1 MLPISTSFQSAQA
14 RLNNEER
21 GRVFTFI
28 MKFDEDPGHPSISL
42 ERVQKVKSPNLW
54 SGRVSKELRAILQK
68 DGDTWIAVYVGR
80 HDEAYDWASKYIV
93 GKHPL
98 TGAWQVVPMPVVLGF
113 DPANTRNSPALF
125 ASRPDN
131 YLLSLG
137 VPEIWLPTIRQIRTE
152 DELLS
157 VVDKLP
163 EDVGERLLDLAD
175 GKLVTPPAPVSLK
188 ASQVENED
196 ASRDLI
202 VVKSRDE
209 LRMILDAPLA
219 KWIAFLHPTQKKL
232 ARGEFNGAV
241 KVTGSAGTGKTV
253 VAMHRARHL
262 AAQGHRVLL
271 TSYVNTL
278 CRNLERNLRLFCLP
292 DELERITV
300 STVHRTA
307 HDLVKAAGENWQPVD
322 DQKVETLLKE
332 YAKGYDCPLDAEG
345 LFAEWRQVIEEQGI
359 TTWDEYRGASRVG
372 RGRALTVKDRKAVWQ
387 IIERLQQSLAVN
399 GEIGFSRLCRR
410 AAEIVSSGR
419 VASPFDAV
427 VIDEMQ
433 DLRAQELLM
442 LAALAKSQRLML
454 VGDGGQRIYS
464 GKVSL
469 KSLGIDVRGR
479 SQILRLNYRTTE
491 QIRRFADD
499 LLDAEGDDLD
509 GGREARNE
517 TRSLLHGPEPR
528 LQGFES
534 RPAQNDFV
542 LEQIERLLRQGRA
555 PDEIAVFARQ
565 ARLLDQIETRL
576 KRAGIPSYRLSK
588 EDFPHEPAVNLGTM
602 HRAKGLEFK
611 VVFVIDAAENELP
624 PASVLSKKTDEQTRA
639 DFLEQER
646 QLLYVS
652 VTRARD
658 AVFVTWAGEPSRFL
672 IREARKGR
680 QAK

>member
-28 MKFDEDPGHPSISL
+28 MKFDEDPSHPSISL
-42 ERVQKVKSPNLW
+42 ERVQQAKSPNLW
-54 SGRVSKELRAILQK
+54 SGRDSKELCAILQK
-68 DGDTWIAVYVGR
+68 DGDTWVAVYVGR

-98 TGAWQVVPMPVVLGF
+98 TGAWQVVPMPVVAGS
-113 DPANTRNSPALF
+113 DNGDTRTSPALF

-163 EDVGERLLDLAD
+163 EDVGERLLDLAA

-188 ASQVENED
+188 ASPVENED
-196 ASRDLI
+196 ASCDLI

-209 LRMILDAPLA
+209 LRMILDAPMA

-262 AAQGHRVLL
+262 AAQGSRVLL

-278 CRNLERNLRLFCLP
+278 CRNLERNLRLFCMP

-307 HDLVKAAGENWQPVD
+307 HDLVKAAGENWKPVE
-322 DQKVETLLKE
+322 DQKVESLLKE

-359 TTWDEYRGASRVG
+359 TTWDEYRGASRIG

-387 IIERLQQSLAVN
+387 IIERLQRSLAAD
-399 GEIGFSRLCRR
+399 GEIGFSGLCRR
-410 AAEIVSSGR
+410 AAELVSSGR

-427 VIDEMQ
+427 VVDEMQ

-442 LAALAKSQRLML
+442 LAALAKSRQLML
-454 VGDGGQRIYS
+454 VGDGGQRIYA

-479 SQILRLNYRTTE
+479 SHILRLNYRTTE
-491 QIRRFADD
+491 QIRRFADE

-509 GGREARNE
+509 GGREARDE

-542 LEQIERLLRQGRA
+542 MEQIERLLRQAG
-555 PDEIAVFARQ
+555 VGSS
-565 ARLLDQIETRL
+565 ARLGRRL
-576 KRAGIPSYRLSK
+576 VDGA
-588 EDFPHEPAVNLGTM
+588 PARRN
-602 HRAKGLEFK
+602 
-611 VVFVIDAAENELP
+611 
-624 PASVLSKKTDEQTRA
+624 
-639 DFLEQER
+639 
-646 QLLYVS
+646 
-652 VTRARD
+652 
-658 AVFVTWAGEPSRFL
+658 
-672 IREARKGR
+672 
-680 QAK
+680 

>member
-1 MLPISTSFQSAQA
+1 MLPISTSFQAAQSK
-14 RLNNEER
+14 LNNEER

-28 MKFDEDPGHPSISL
+28 MKFDEDPSHPSISF
-42 ERVQKVKSPNLW
+42 ERVQQAKSPNLW

-68 DGDTWIAVYVGR
+68 DGETWIAVYVGR
-80 HDEAYDWASKYIV
+80 HDEAYEWASKHIV

-98 TGAWQVVPMPVVLGF
+98 TGIWQVVPMPVVTGSDLADTG
-113 DPANTRNSPALF
+113 NSPALF

-137 VPEIWLPTIRQIRTE
+137 VPEIWLPTLRQIRSD
-152 DELLS
+152 DELLN
-157 VVDKLP
+157 VVEKLP
-163 EDVGERLLDLAD
+163 QDVGERLLDLAA

-188 ASQVENED
+188 ASPVENED

-202 VVKSRDE
+202 MVKSRDE
-209 LRMILDAPLA
+209 LRMILDAPMA

-232 ARGEFNGAV
+232 ARGESGGAV

-262 AAQGHRVLL
+262 AAQGHRVFL

-278 CRNLERNLRLFCLP
+278 CRNLERNLRMFCLP
-292 DELERITV
+292 EELERITV

-322 DQKVETLLKE
+322 DQKVESLLKE
-332 YAKGYDCPLDAEG
+332 YAKEAECPLDAEG
-345 LFAEWRQVIEEQGI
+345 LFAEWRDVIEEQGI
-359 TTWDEYRGASRVG
+359 ATWDEYRAVSRVG

-387 IIERLQQSLAVN
+387 IIERLQRSLAAD
-399 GEIGFSRLCRR
+399 GAISFSGLCRR
-410 AAEIVSSGR
+410 AAELVNTGR
-419 VASPFDAV
+419 VTSPFDAV
-427 VIDEMQ
+427 VVDEMQ
-433 DLRAQELLM
+433 DLRAQEMLM
-442 LAALAKSQRLML
+442 LGALAPRRRLML
-454 VGDGGQRIYS
+454 VGDGGQRIYA

-479 SQILRLNYRTTE
+479 SHILRLNYRTTE
-491 QIRRFADD
+491 QIRRFADG
-499 LLDAEGDDLD
+499 LLDAEADDLD
-509 GGREARNE
+509 GGREARDE
-517 TRSLLHGPEPR
+517 TRSLLQGPEPR
-528 LQGFES
+528 LQGFDA

-542 LEQIERLLRQGRA
+542 LEQIERVLNQGRA

-576 KRAGIPSYRLSK
+576 KRAGVPSYRLSK

-624 PASVLSKKTDEQTRA
+624 PSSVLSKKTDEQARA

-652 VTRARD
+652 ITRARD
-658 AVFVTWAGEPSRFL
+658 AVFVTWAGEPSKFL
-672 IREARKGR
+672 IRADRKGR
-680 QAK
+680 RAK